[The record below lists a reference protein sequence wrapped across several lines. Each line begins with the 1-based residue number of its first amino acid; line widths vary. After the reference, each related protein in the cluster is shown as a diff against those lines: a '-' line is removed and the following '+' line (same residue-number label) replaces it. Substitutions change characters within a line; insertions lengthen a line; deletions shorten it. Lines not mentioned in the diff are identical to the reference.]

1 MSILFLLC
9 EPFVTNLGTHL
20 MTTDPDSRLNIRNH
34 LKSHGPIDYIGDN
47 VLLSIDQ
54 SGGAEP
60 HTNTHAL
67 QVQFVAEMA
76 TTATTQCYDHDGYT
90 Q

>member
-1 MSILFLLC
+1 MFYFLGSKLY
-9 EPFVTNLGTHL
+9 VNALL
-20 MTTDPDSRLNIRNH
+20 ALLNIRNH

-47 VLLSIDQ
+47 VLLSINQ